1 MNTHETSCIM
11 SMPESEEGWKY
22 NVRPADEPEIA
33 RPGLLT
39 MCELD
44 SLRAEL
50 RNERYLRMLAE
61 GEVARMKYEQAHPP
75 DQSFIGFPLRSY
87 DSSDDDCER
96 TSYEVKIDGVW
107 CEVVTSG
114 LNFDPQEAVAT
125 ICQILKNK
133 AK

>member
-1 MNTHETSCIM
+1 MNTHETLGIM

-22 NVRPADEPEIA
+22 NVRPADEPELA
-33 RPGLLT
+33 SPGLLT
-39 MCELD
+39 ICEMD
-44 SLRAEL
+44 SLRSEL
-50 RNERYLRMLAE
+50 RNERYKRMLAE
-61 GEVARMKYEQAHPP
+61 GEVARMKFEQAWTPH
-75 DQSFIGFPLRSY
+75 QSFLGFPLRSY
-87 DSSDDDCER
+87 DSSDDDCKR

-114 LNFDPQEAVAT
+114 LNFDTQEAVTT